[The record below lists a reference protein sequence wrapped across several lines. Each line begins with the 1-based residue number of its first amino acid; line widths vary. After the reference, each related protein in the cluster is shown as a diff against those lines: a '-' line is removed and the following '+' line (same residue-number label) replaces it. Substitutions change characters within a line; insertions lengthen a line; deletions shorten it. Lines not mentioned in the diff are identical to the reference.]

1 MNKDLIVYEKETR
14 KIIAI
19 ILNTSLNGNDTI
31 LNKNYDI
38 IEVDNSKKCII
49 GNDNTG
55 EIKFQNPESNILY
68 LKDFI

>member
-1 MNKDLIVYEKETR
+1 MNKDLVVYEKETR

-38 IEVDNSKKCII
+38 IEVDNSKKYII